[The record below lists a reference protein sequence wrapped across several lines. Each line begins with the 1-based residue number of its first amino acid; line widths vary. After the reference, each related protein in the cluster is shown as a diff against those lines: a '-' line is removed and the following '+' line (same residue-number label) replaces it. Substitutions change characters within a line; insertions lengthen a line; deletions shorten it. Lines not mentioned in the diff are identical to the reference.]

1 MNQKIIELFRYCQM
15 CNPEKRVT
23 EDDKLYMLKEMMDIS
38 GLFVS
43 ILPSTAKHLL
53 MVLREVKSLMS
64 MNEQEVAE
72 MLSNAVKDNPEIF
85 EKL

>member
-15 CNPEKRVT
+15 CRPDKRIT
-23 EDDKLYMLKEMMDIS
+23 EDDKLWMLKEMLDLS
-38 GLFVS
+38 GL
-43 ILPSTAKHLL
+43 INTLIPSTAKHLL
-53 MVLREVKSLMS
+53 AALRHVKSLMG